1 MSSTSEPHFYR
12 FFPTHSEQIVVR
24 AFVSGVL
31 LVAMAAPLALAQMQ
45 DILPFEV
52 QNPHRKQWSSEEATR
67 IYTSAC
73 DLVARSVRPD
83 KPPHLQPRFRLL
95 LGADS
100 DQFVRMDSV
109 NEIQLK
115 AWNPEKFAEGVVA
128 VAIREVLQNEDL
140 LKIAHQ
146 SVVLANSTLDVRK
159 LQGR

>member
-1 MSSTSEPHFYR
+1 
-12 FFPTHSEQIVVR
+12 
-24 AFVSGVL
+24 L
-31 LVAMAAPLALAQMQ
+31 LVAIAAPAAMAQMQ

-52 QNPHRKQWSSEEATR
+52 QNPHGRHWSSSEAMR

-73 DLVARSVRPD
+73 DLVARSIRPD

-100 DQFVRMDSV
+100 DQFVRTDSV

-115 AWNPEKFAEGVVA
+115 TWNPEKFAEGVVA
-128 VAIREVLQNEDL
+128 VAIRDVLQNEDL

-146 SVVLANSTLDVRK
+146 SVVLANSTLDARK
-159 LQGR
+159 LQER